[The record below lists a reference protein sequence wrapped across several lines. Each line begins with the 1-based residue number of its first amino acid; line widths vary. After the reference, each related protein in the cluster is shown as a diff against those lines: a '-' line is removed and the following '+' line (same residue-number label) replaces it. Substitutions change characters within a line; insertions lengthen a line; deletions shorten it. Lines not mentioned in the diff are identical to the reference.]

1 MNTLRKKK
9 CISHI
14 KYVSR
19 YIIIGSLLLSALFSI
34 IKAIRNSQVQYQTE
48 LNSLLTEH
56 KAAIRKFH
64 TTGQGHFI
72 AHGGGINQY
81 LYTNS
86 KEAVENALSKGFR
99 FIELDLQKT
108 NDSHLL
114 AAHDWKH
121 FGRLTGQSG
130 IPANLDDAL
139 KLKINGGQSP
149 LSGKKIHELLRQY
162 PDWYLVTD
170 KITDFDLLLRE
181 IPRPER
187 MIVEVFSPQ
196 DYIRA
201 LKAGVHYP
209 AFSVPHQAALRQA
222 CVHGYPMIAIGAEL
236 FLNNIETM
244 RQLHRKG
251 VCIMVFGTEAVNLA
265 RFVEEHAGTAASMFY
280 ISTEPPATLSPG

>member
-1 MNTLRKKK
+1 M
-9 CISHI
+9 
-14 KYVSR
+14 
-19 YIIIGSLLLSALFSI
+19 
-34 IKAIRNSQVQYQTE
+34 QYQTE

-72 AHGGGINQY
+72 AHGGGINQF

-86 KEAVENALSKGFR
+86 KQAVENSLSKGFR
-99 FIELDLQKT
+99 FIELDLLKT
-108 NDSHLL
+108 KDSHLL
-114 AAHDWKH
+114 AAHDWEY
-121 FGRLTGQSG
+121 FRNLTGIPS
-130 IPANLDDAL
+130 IPANLNEAL
-139 KLKINGGQSP
+139 SQKINGDQSP
-149 LSGKKIHELLRQY
+149 LSGEDINKQLRQN

-170 KITDFDLLLRE
+170 KINDFNLLLRE
-181 IPRPER
+181 IPLPER

-236 FLNNIETM
+236 FLSNIETM
-244 RQLHRKG
+244 RQLHREG

-280 ISTEPPATLSPG
+280 ICTEPPATLSPG